1 MGVSVDL
8 SFALWNQVL
17 TTEAKTALIHKG
29 SVNFSRE
36 ATTFP
41 SPFFVFSEK
50 VRTRMVSCKG
60 TTMVSPLQL
69 LLLGSRRVELLPDGL
84 VRSDAQ
90 MKNVIHILHR
100 LAPKLIDYLNFAKG
114 WTVGS
119 GSKWRPGWQHWW
131 RV

>member
-1 MGVSVDL
+1 M
-8 SFALWNQVL
+8 L

-90 MKNVIHILHR
+90 MKNVIHNLHR
-100 LAPKLIDYLNFAKG
+100 LALIDYLLKAGRLDQAQNG
-114 WTVGS
+114 GQGGS
-119 GSKWRPGWQHWW
+119 IGGGYETSN
-131 RV
+131 